1 MGDPRVRPPGASPGG
16 GAASPAPWLEAILA
30 AAPGQVER
38 LEPCYGIESLRVAPT
53 ALLAVADSIREAGF
67 TMCLDVGGV
76 DYLPRQ
82 PRFEV
87 VYHFLALQG
96 DGRPEQPRR
105 LQLRVPVPEEAPEVP
120 SIAHLWPSANWA
132 EREVYD
138 LFGIRFTGHPD
149 LRRILMPDDWEG
161 HPLRKDYPLRGPRD
175 RAAATLPQ
183 GEQFDF
189 LQARRPQPL
198 AHARGGWRPDPGAG
212 GSEAEGRDGHDGAG
226 A

>member
-1 MGDPRVRPPGASPGG
+1 MPDVLESLGKQNGTGEEAG
-16 GAASPAPWLEAILA
+16 GAPAWVA
-30 AAPGQVER
+30 ALMEGMAHRVQR
-38 LEPCYGIESLRVAPT
+38 CEPCFGIESLQVAPEG
-53 ALLAVADSIREAGF
+53 LLELCARIREAGF

-76 DYLPRQ
+76 DYLPRE

-87 VYHFLALQG
+87 VYHFLALRG
-96 DGRPEQPRR
+96 DGRLEHPRR
-105 LQLRVPVPEEAPEVP
+105 LQVRVPVPEERPEVS

-175 RAAATLPQ
+175 RAVQGAPQ

-189 LQARRPQPL
+189 LRARLPQPL
-198 AHARGGWRPDPGAG
+198 PHARGGRPIAG
-212 GSEAEGRDGHDGAG
+212 GMGAPAGPEGRGRG
-226 A
+226 